1 MYLKPE
7 NCQQGRNRRSTT
19 AEAEGIVEPELPV
32 PANLRSREPELAVT
46 VNRWSQEPELAVTAN
61 IWSLEPEL
69 AVLVSQDTAKTVPR
83 SGSQEVTVAAVP
95 KPNTVSED
103 GKQL

>member
-19 AEAEGIVEPELPV
+19 AEAEGIVEPELP
-32 PANLRSREPELAVT
+32 VT